1 MFYDTFV
8 FHNLKFNTMKRI
20 IFLTMFVVASLMGN
34 AQGFSFG
41 PKVGANIAGIS
52 GLQFKNGFEFGY
64 HVGGFAE
71 VMLSEK
77 IGIQPEVLWSQTSLT
92 TSSSLS
98 DLYSTSLPELTK
110 INLNYIS
117 IPLLLNIRPTKLIT
131 FQVGPQFGILQDKK
145 NSVATNVQAAFKSG
159 DFSMLAGVQL
169 KVLAFRIYG
178 RYAIGL
184 TNINE
189 IPNQDAW
196 KSRTLQLG
204 IGLGL

>member
-1 MFYDTFV
+1 
-8 FHNLKFNTMKRI
+8 MKRI
-20 IFLTMFVVASLMGN
+20 TLLTMFVVASLMGN

-41 PKVGANIAGIS
+41 PKVGANITGIS
-52 GLQFKNGFEFGY
+52 GLQFKKGFEFGY
-64 HVGGFAE
+64 HIGGFAE

-117 IPLLLNIRPTKLIT
+117 IPLLLNIRPTKFIT

-145 NSVATNVQAAFKSG
+145 NSVATNVQSAFKSG

>member
-1 MFYDTFV
+1 
-8 FHNLKFNTMKRI
+8 MKRI
-20 IFLTMFVVASLMGN
+20 TLLTMFVVASLMGN

-41 PKVGANIAGIS
+41 PKVGANITGMS
-52 GLQFKNGFEFGY
+52 GLQFKKGFEFGY
-64 HVGGFAE
+64 HIGGFAE

-117 IPLLLNIRPTKLIT
+117 IPLLLNIRPTKFIT

-145 NSVATNVQAAFKSG
+145 NSVATNVQSAFKSG

-184 TNINE
+184 TDINE

>member
-1 MFYDTFV
+1 
-8 FHNLKFNTMKRI
+8 MKRL
-20 IFLTMFVVASLMGN
+20 FLFSILVFSAMYGKT
-34 AQGFSFG
+34 QGFSFG
-41 PKVGANIAGIS
+41 PKLGANITGIS
-52 GLQFKNGFEFGY
+52 GLQFNKGFEFGY

-110 INLNYIS
+110 IKLNYIS
-117 IPLLLNIRPTKLIT
+117 IPLLLNIRPAKFIT

-145 NSVATNVQAAFKSG
+145 NSVATNVQSAFKSG
-159 DFSMLAGVQL
+159 DFSMIAGVQL
-169 KVLAFRIYG
+169 KLLAFRIYG

-189 IPNQDAW
+189 LPDQDAW

-204 IGLGL
+204 IGLGLKML

>member
-1 MFYDTFV
+1 
-8 FHNLKFNTMKRI
+8 
-20 IFLTMFVVASLMGN
+20 MFVVASLMCN

-41 PKVGANIAGIS
+41 PKVGANITGIS
-52 GLQFKNGFEFGY
+52 GLQFKKGFEFGY
-64 HVGGFAE
+64 HIGGFAE

-117 IPLLLNIRPTKLIT
+117 IPLLLNIRPTKFIT

-145 NSVATNVQAAFKSG
+145 NSVATNVQSAFKSG

-169 KVLAFRIYG
+169 KVLAFRFYG

>member
-1 MFYDTFV
+1 
-8 FHNLKFNTMKRI
+8 MKRI

-41 PKVGANIAGIS
+41 PKVGANITGIS
-52 GLQFKNGFEFGY
+52 GLQFKKGFEFGY
-64 HVGGFAE
+64 HIGGFAE

-117 IPLLLNIRPTKLIT
+117 IPLLLNIRPTKFIT

-145 NSVATNVQAAFKSG
+145 NSVTTNVQSAFKSG

>member
-1 MFYDTFV
+1 
-8 FHNLKFNTMKRI
+8 MKRI
-20 IFLTMFVVASLMGN
+20 SLLTMFVVASLMGN

-41 PKVGANIAGIS
+41 PKVGANITGIS
-52 GLQFKNGFEFGY
+52 GLQFKKGFEFGY
-64 HVGGFAE
+64 HIGGFAE

-117 IPLLLNIRPTKLIT
+117 IPLLLNIRPTKFIT

-145 NSVATNVQAAFKSG
+145 NSVATNVQSAFKSG

-196 KSRTLQLG
+196 RSRTLQLG